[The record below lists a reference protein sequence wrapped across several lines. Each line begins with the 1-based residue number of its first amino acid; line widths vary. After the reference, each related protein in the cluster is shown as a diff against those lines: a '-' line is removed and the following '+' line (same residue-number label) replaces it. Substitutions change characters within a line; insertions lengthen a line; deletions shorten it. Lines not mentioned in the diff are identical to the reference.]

1 MAELVADMD
10 MEIQF
15 DERVVYWCW
24 LSGPKLFRPEACP
37 ACASS
42 KLCEFIFPF
51 PFPFLMH
58 LIAEPSGDQQK
69 PIMQPFT
76 FSTRLQFNFPRQ
88 INGTREGAA
97 RLYKW
102 LA

>member
-10 MEIQF
+10 IEIQF
-15 DERVVYWCW
+15 DERVVYRCW

-42 KLCEFIFPF
+42 KLCEFISH
-51 PFPFLMH
+51 FPFLLH
-58 LIAEPSGDQQK
+58 LIAEPSGDQQQ

-88 INGTREGAA
+88 INGNREGAA